1 MNAPRHILCL
11 NSGSSSLKLALYVR
25 GTTERCLAAGAV
37 EHIGLE
43 EASLRWEPGH
53 ARSDGPESPG
63 TVEDHGSALAILLER
78 LEQTGL
84 PAPDAVGHR
93 VVHGGLDHSA
103 PERID
108 ARLLEALGALVPLAP
123 LHLPGALAVMKA
135 AARTYAQTPQVA
147 CYDTAFHQ
155 RMPERARRLA
165 LPRGLW
171 DRGVRRYGFHGLSY
185 EYIVG
190 ELGPKAAGRVIIA
203 HLGNGASLAAV
214 RDGAPLDTTM
224 GLTPTGGI
232 MMGTRSGD
240 LDPGAVIHLLEQ
252 GHDAKSLQH
261 LTAEEA
267 GLLGVSGISR
277 DMKTLLERREHEPHA
292 AQAVEM
298 FCYQVRKTIGAYAA
312 ALGGLDCLVFTGGI
326 GERAAPVRAE
336 ICEDLEHLGIRL
348 DPTRNSEHRPVVSA
362 ADAPCTVRVMPTN
375 EDLIVARHTDALV
388 FGDA

>member
-1 MNAPRHILCL
+1 MNATRHILCL

-93 VVHGGLDHSA
+93 VVHGGVDHSA

-171 DRGVRRYGFHGLSY
+171 DQGVRRYGFHGLSY

-336 ICEDLEHLGIRL
+336 ICEDLGHLGIRL
-348 DPTRNSEHRPVVSA
+348 DPTRNGEHRPVVSA

-375 EDLIVARHTDALV
+375 EDLMVARHTDALV

>member
-1 MNAPRHILCL
+1 MNATRHILCL

-53 ARSDGPESPG
+53 ARTDGPESPG

-78 LEQTGL
+78 LEQAGL

-93 VVHGGLDHSA
+93 VVHGGMHHSA

-108 ARLLEALGALVPLAP
+108 AGLLEELESLVPLAP

-155 RMPERARRLA
+155 RMPERASRLA

-171 DRGVRRYGFHGLSY
+171 DQGVRRYGFHGLSY
-185 EYIVG
+185 EYIVA

-252 GHDAKSLQH
+252 GHDAKSLRR

-277 DMKTLLERREHEPHA
+277 DMKTLLARREREPHA

-336 ICEDLEHLGIRL
+336 ICEGLEHLGIRL
-348 DPTRNSEHRPVVSA
+348 DPARNGEHAPVVSA
-362 ADAPCTVRVMPTN
+362 ADAPCTVRIIPTN
-375 EDLIVARHTDALV
+375 EDLMVARHTDALV
-388 FGDA
+388 FAGA